1 MRLLARSVLGAI
13 VACKGSA
20 YIICVKARDRIYF
33 TSANVTKSGGLPQT
47 TPHNHGSSQ
56 LITIRAP
63 CANLLVPSQR
73 PTLHAESHPRG
84 DRAQRSNKRSRAQN
98 PTNRITALGHDAHE
112 HGKDRRLDPTDPE
125 RRIRPI
131 SLDLGPRSPNRRRAH
146 PSLPTSHPAI
156 SRRRRADPPN
166 ARDRIPP
173 LSPRDVIMPAF
184 AQPLTSQSTHARRP
198 ALVPQLPVR
207 NLRLDGSV

>member
-1 MRLLARSVLGAI
+1 MRLIARLIMVWVRSLHVRGHRTF
-13 VACKGSA
+13 
-20 YIICVKARDRIYF
+20 VKARDRKCF

-47 TPHNHGSSQ
+47 TPHNHGSFQ

-63 CANLLVPSQR
+63 RAHLLVPSQR

-98 PTNRITALGHDAHE
+98 PTKRVTALGHDAHE
-112 HGKDRRLDPTDPE
+112 HGKDRRLDPTDPG

-131 SLDLGPRSPNRRRAH
+131 SPELGPRSPNRRRAH

-166 ARDRIPP
+166 ARDRNPP
-173 LSPRDVIMPAF
+173 LSPRDVLMPAF
-184 AQPLTSQSTHARRP
+184 AQPLTPQSTHARGS